1 LNFNA
6 EIISVGSELLLG
18 QIANT
23 NAQFLSKEL
32 ALLGIDVYHH
42 TAVGDNAQRIKNAI
56 QTAQK
61 RANMIILTGGL
72 GPTKDDVTKETLA
85 ELLKVKLVYDQ
96 AALANITNYFKK
108 VSRPMTKNNRKQAL
122 VLENSH
128 VLQNKHGMAPGM
140 ICEHDGI
147 LYILL
152 PGPPHELKPMFLH
165 EVKPYLH
172 EKGYLSHFIVSRE
185 LRFFGIGESQLEK
198 ELEDLI
204 ENQSNPTIAPL
215 AADGQVMIRLTAK
228 GKTLDEVNGLLDREE
243 EKVLQRAGE
252 YFYGY
257 GSTTLPL
264 EVSKLLKEK
273 KLTLAA
279 AESLT
284 GGLFSQMMTDI
295 SGASMI
301 FHGGI
306 VSYTNEVKENN
317 LKVPRSVLETEGAVS
332 ASCAQKMAEN
342 VRELLHADIGIS
354 FTGVAGPAMSENK
367 KVGTVFIGISFRN
380 QPTIVYPLQLAGSR
394 DSIRKSSANYGFY
407 YLFKLLKKG
416 E

>member
-18 QIANT
+18 QIVNT

-42 TAVGDNAQRIKNAI
+42 TAVGDNAERIKNAI
-56 QTAQK
+56 QNAQE

-85 ELLKVKLVYDQ
+85 ELLQAKLVYDQ
-96 AALANITNYFKK
+96 ESLANITNYFKK
-108 VSRPMTKNNRKQAL
+108 VNRPMTKNNRKQAL

-128 VLQNKHGMAPGM
+128 VLKNARGMAPGM
-140 ICEHDGI
+140 IYERDGI

-152 PGPPHELKPMFLH
+152 QGPPHELKPMFLH

-172 EKGYLSHFIVSRE
+172 KKGYLSHYIVSRE

-215 AADGQVMIRLTAK
+215 ASDGQVMIRLTAK
-228 GKTLDEVNGLLDREE
+228 GKTLAEVNDMLDREE
-243 EKVLQRAGE
+243 EKILQRTSE

-264 EVSKLLKEK
+264 EASKLLKEK

-284 GGLFSQMMTDI
+284 GGLFSQMMTSI
-295 SGASMI
+295 SGASSI
-301 FHGGI
+301 FKGGI
-306 VSYTNEVKENN
+306 VSYTNEVEENN
-317 LKVPRSVLETEGAVS
+317 LNVPRSILETEGAIS
-332 ASCAQKMAEN
+332 AACAEKMAEN
-342 VRELLHADIGIS
+342 VRKLLHADIGIS

-367 KVGTVFIGISFRN
+367 KIGTVFIGIAHRDKPAF
-380 QPTIVYPLQLAGSR
+380 VYPLQLAGSR
-394 DSIRKSSANYGFY
+394 DSIRRSSANYGFY

>member
-1 LNFNA
+1 MNFNA

-18 QIANT
+18 QIVNT

-42 TAVGDNAQRIKNAI
+42 TVVGDNAARIKNAI
-56 QTAQK
+56 QNAQE

-85 ELLKVKLVYDQ
+85 ELLQVKLVYDQ
-96 AALANITNYFKK
+96 EALVNITNYFKK
-108 VSRPMTKNNRKQAL
+108 VNRPMTKNNRKQAL

-128 VLQNKHGMAPGM
+128 VLKNKHGMAPGM
-140 ICEHDGI
+140 IYEHDGI

-172 EKGYLSHFIVSRE
+172 EKGYLSHVIVSRE

-198 ELEDLI
+198 KLEDLI

-215 AADGQVMIRLTAK
+215 ATDGQVMIRLTAK
-228 GKTLDEVNGLLDREE
+228 GKTLDEVNDLLNREE
-243 EKVLQRAGE
+243 EKVLKRAGE

-273 KLTLAA
+273 KLKLAA

-295 SGASMI
+295 SGASS
-301 FHGGI
+301 FFNGGI

-317 LKVPRSVLETEGAVS
+317 LKVPRSVLETEGAIS
-332 ASCAQKMAEN
+332 KACAQKMAEN
-342 VRELLHADIGIS
+342 VRELMHADIGIS

-367 KVGTVFIGISFRN
+367 QVGTVFIGIAFRN

>member
-1 LNFNA
+1 MNFNA

-18 QIANT
+18 QILNT
-23 NAQFLSKEL
+23 NAQFISKEL
-32 ALLGIDVYHH
+32 AMLGIDVYHH
-42 TAVGDNAQRIKNAI
+42 TAVGDNAARIKNAI
-56 QTAQK
+56 QNAQE

-85 ELLKVKLVYDQ
+85 ELLQVELVYDEE
-96 AALANITNYFKK
+96 ALENIISYFQK
-108 VSRPMTKNNRKQAL
+108 VNRPMTENNRKQAL
-122 VLENSH
+122 VLKNAH
-128 VLQNKHGMAPGM
+128 VLKNKHGMAPGM
-140 ICEHDGI
+140 IYEHNDI

-152 PGPPHELKPMFLH
+152 PGPPHELMPMFLH

-172 EKGYLSHFIVSRE
+172 QNGYLSHYIVSRV

-198 ELEDLI
+198 DLEDLI
-204 ENQSNPTIAPL
+204 ENQSNPTLAPL
-215 AADGQVMIRLTAK
+215 AADGQVTLRLTAK
-228 GKTLDEVNGLLDREE
+228 GKTLDEVNDLLDQE
-243 EKVLQRAGE
+243 EKKVLERTGKF
-252 YFYGY
+252 FYGY

-264 EVSKLLKEK
+264 EVAKLLKEK

-284 GGLFSQMMTDI
+284 GGLFSQMITSV
-295 SGASMI
+295 SGASSI
-301 FHGGI
+301 FNGGI

-317 LKVPRSVLETEGAVS
+317 LNVPRSVLETEGAIS
-332 ASCAQKMAEN
+332 STCAQTMAEN
-342 VRELLHADIGIS
+342 VRKLMQADIGIS
-354 FTGVAGPAMSENK
+354 FTGVAGPTESENK
-367 KVGTVFIGISFRN
+367 KIGTVFIGVAF
-380 QPTIVYPLQLAGSR
+380 QDKPTIVYPLQLAGNR